1 MSKTD
6 KNRNSLV
13 LGIIDRYVSR
23 EYLISYLI
31 AIGVLLSLRIL
42 VDLFVELDEF
52 VESKDGQ
59 APGAIVVAGYI
70 VNYYGPKIFEYF
82 RDLSGTIVLIAA
94 AFSLA
99 RMTRQNELVA
109 ILSSGI
115 SLKRVIAPIV
125 LLGLLFNCLMIVDQ
139 ELILPNLANKL
150 VREHDEMGGEKSFPI
165 RLLSDNDGQ
174 SMVYSVEFDPK
185 TEIMQKPLIIFRED
199 YAMTSIIK
207 AESAKWDEKSQSWA
221 FTDGFMYTDS
231 NDPTKAT
238 IKVDSYKS
246 QLTPEFLSVQRNSS
260 YKSLMSN
267 TDLTKLINRGGMKPA
282 DKAEAISEKHSRFT
296 DPIINMIM
304 LLVGLPMLVTREKK
318 KNKIAYAYMICGAGG
333 CFLATFACKILAA
346 GNIYVTTDVQR
357 AMISFLPIIIFAPVS
372 LLAVDA
378 IKT

>member
-6 KNRNSLV
+6 KKRNSLG

-59 APGAIVVAGYI
+59 SPSAMMVASYI
-70 VNYYGPKIFEYF
+70 LNYYGPKVFEYF

-109 ILSSGI
+109 ILASGI

-125 LLGLLFNCLMIVDQ
+125 LLGLLLNCLMIVDQ
-139 ELILPNLANKL
+139 ELILPRLANKL
-150 VREHDEMGGEKSFPI
+150 VRDRDEMAGEKSFPI
-165 RLLSDNDGQ
+165 RLLTDHNGQ
-174 SMVYSVEFDPK
+174 TMVYSTEFDPK
-185 TEIMQKPLIIFRED
+185 TEVMKKPLIIFRDD
-199 YAMTSIIK
+199 YTMSSIIK
-207 AESAKWDEKSQSWA
+207 ADSAKWDEQTHSWV
-221 FTDGFMYTDS
+221 FTNGFQYTDS
-231 NDPTKAT
+231 NDPEKA
-238 IKVDSYKS
+238 KVAVSSYKS
-246 QLTPEFLSVQRNSS
+246 ELNPEFLSVQRNSA

-267 TDLTKLINRGGMKPA
+267 SDLTKLINRGGMKPA

-333 CFLATFACKILAA
+333 CFLATFACKILAS
-346 GNIYVTTDVQR
+346 GNIYVTTDAHR
-357 AMISFLPIIIFAPVS
+357 ALISFLPIIIFAPVS